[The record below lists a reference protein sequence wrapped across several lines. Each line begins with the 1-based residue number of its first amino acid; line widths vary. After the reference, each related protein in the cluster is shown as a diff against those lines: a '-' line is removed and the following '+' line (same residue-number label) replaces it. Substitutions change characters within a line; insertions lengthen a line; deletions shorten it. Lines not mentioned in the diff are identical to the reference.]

1 MLHNNLIVKRY
12 STQYYYQVSS
22 LSPASNIMGNIA
34 TTPPTPDVASPPPPP
49 LSERPASTVSRHSP
63 PASRGP
69 GKSGPHHLEDV
80 GSLGEIWTN
89 RDKWED
95 FKSWLRLKSEGETDS
110 EGEPLSL
117 ERFAIFLELYVSLDQ
132 QFRSQPDSE
141 HCLNLVVEIETH
153 REQFLG
159 RERCLDCIDA
169 VMRKTTL
176 ERIKNVRE
184 GKEKPSPAVF
194 AIVYQRVVDKLSELL
209 GSYQNS
215 LLEQEKSRKK

>member
-1 MLHNNLIVKRY
+1 MNCFQAATPV
-12 STQYYYQVSS
+12 
-22 LSPASNIMGNIA
+22 PA
-34 TTPPTPDVASPPPPP
+34 PDVISPPP
-49 LSERPASTVSRHSP
+49 LTDKPANTSSRHSP
-63 PASRGP
+63 PASRPP
-69 GKSGPHHLEDV
+69 GVCRSGSPHHLEDV

-117 ERFAIFLELYVSLDQ
+117 ERFAIFLEIYVSLDQ

-176 ERIKNVRE
+176 ERIKNVKE

-209 GSYQNS
+209 GSYQNH
-215 LLEQEKSRKK
+215 LLQQQQPKQDKR